1 MPDDLRNS
9 GTSARRAVVDLVD
22 YAIAPASQANQ
33 SDPHQARGIN
43 RPSAGSCVSNVNVD
57 YFDPRGVGALRYTLS
72 RISTAAPSERTQV
85 VGPDEPLPVV
95 EEAFDIQAVLQVVF
109 KRCDVQFP
117 MFRICTEKA
126 SDAQAGSG

>member
-1 MPDDLRNS
+1 MV
-9 GTSARRAVVDLVD
+9 GLVGHT
-22 YAIAPASQANQ
+22 IAPASQANQ
-33 SDPHQARGIN
+33 SDPQQALRRN
-43 RPSAGSCVSNVNVD
+43 RPRGGSCVYNANVD

-72 RISTAAPSERTQV
+72 RMSTAPSERTQV

-95 EEAFDIQAVLQVVF
+95 EEAFDIQAVFQGVL